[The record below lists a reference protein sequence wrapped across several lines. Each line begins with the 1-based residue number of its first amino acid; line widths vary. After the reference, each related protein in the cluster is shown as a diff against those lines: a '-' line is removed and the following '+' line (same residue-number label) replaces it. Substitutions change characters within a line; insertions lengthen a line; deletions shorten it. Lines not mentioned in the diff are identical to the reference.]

1 MVPYPQETSVPQS
14 KKTLSNYLI
23 PVISAGNHLLTSYPV
38 RELRATV
45 HNEHSDFKIPLVTL
59 LKFRELRKNT
69 ERWPRLARQSSPT
82 DSTSLCAPAVWPS
95 APVLDKKLKDDFR
108 KSVTGISRIDWVI
121 SQCFLTSLVNNIS
134 RAISWYRWFSGPWY
148 ILH

>member
-1 MVPYPQETSVPQS
+1 MKANDKVWYRHRPALYGCRPHFEIMDLPVRLRSSPCLKWCPHPQETSVPRS
-14 KKTLSNYLI
+14 KKTLSNDLI

-69 ERWPRLARQSSPT
+69 ERRPRLARQSSPT

-108 KSVTGISRIDWVI
+108 K
-121 SQCFLTSLVNNIS
+121 
-134 RAISWYRWFSGPWY
+134 
-148 ILH
+148 